1 MPWDD
6 FDIRWVDSGLR
17 VSVAAPRGSS
27 VIPTPIASF
36 TIATTWELNRE
47 NFQNFAPHVDVE
59 AIQTFLS
66 DA

>member
-1 MPWDD
+1 MGG
-6 FDIRWVDSGLR
+6 FAIARVDISTARKHYDTSTDC
-17 VSVAAPRGSS
+17 
-27 VIPTPIASF
+27 VIH
-36 TIATTWELNRE
+36 NVK